1 MPVTLHGSF
10 VHAPDRMIG
19 DAFENMAQVVLGIAS
34 VEPGGLDQ

>member
-19 DAFENMAQVVLGIAS
+19 DAFENMAQVVLVLLRHTLCSIA
-34 VEPGGLDQ
+34 L